1 VRLESI
7 YLKREGPPLDQRAT
21 AAVGAAMTT
30 TIAGA
35 ASTQACDTIPKLLLR
50 NAKRHRDR
58 PAMREKEYGIWQSWT
73 WNAVLD
79 QVRAFACGLAVLG
92 VRRGD
97 KVAIIGDNRP
107 HLYWSMTAAQ
117 ALGAIPVPLYQDSVA
132 EEMLYVLDNAEAPF
146 VVAEDQEQIDK
157 LLQVKHRCPRLQAI
171 VYEDPR
177 GMRNYDQ
184 PFLHEFSNVQARGR
198 EYDSANPDFF
208 LGEIARGSGSD
219 TAIILYTS
227 GTTGKPKGV
236 VLTFDNLIITA
247 QNAVERDRI
256 TEEEVALAY
265 LPMAWVGDNIF
276 SVAQSYCAAFC
287 VNCPE
292 SGATVMHD
300 LHEVGPTYLFAPP
313 RIWESILTEVM
324 IRIEDTGWLKRT
336 MFHAFMKVA
345 QRAGTR
351 ILDGK
356 PIPLR
361 DRFFYA
367 LGRIFVYAP
376 LKNTL
381 GFSRIRLAYT
391 AGEAIGPDIFNFYR
405 SLGLNLKQLYGQT
418 EAAVFVTMHPDGDV
432 KPDTVG
438 TPAREV
444 EVKIAED
451 GQVMFRGPGVFLE
464 YYKNPEATC
473 ATKTSDGWVQSGDAG
488 YFDDDGHL
496 KIIDRVKDVGRLNGG
511 AMFAPKYIENKL
523 KFFANIKEAVAFG
536 DGRDYAS
543 AFISIDLQAV
553 GNWAERRGIAYGSYQ
568 ELAAKDEVYDVIEG
582 HIRQVN
588 RDLAADP
595 HLSSSQIKRFL
606 LLHKELDADDAELT
620 RTRKVRRRFIAEKYE
635 AVVNALYSDSD
646 CCDVEA
652 QVTFEDGSTGTLRGK
667 LKIRDV
673 NGFADKA
680 AQNRPTTLSSG
691 SSQMRPVARPL
702 RL

>member
-1 VRLESI
+1 
-7 YLKREGPPLDQRAT
+7 
-21 AAVGAAMTT
+21 
-30 TIAGA
+30 
-35 ASTQACDTIPKLLLR
+35 
-50 NAKRHRDR
+50 
-58 PAMREKEYGIWQSWT
+58 
-73 WNAVLD
+73 
-79 QVRAFACGLAVLG
+79 
-92 VRRGD
+92 
-97 KVAIIGDNRP
+97 
-107 HLYWSMTAAQ
+107 
-117 ALGAIPVPLYQDSVA
+117 
-132 EEMLYVLDNAEAPF
+132 
-146 VVAEDQEQIDK
+146 
-157 LLQVKHRCPRLQAI
+157 
-171 VYEDPR
+171 
-177 GMRNYDQ
+177 
-184 PFLHEFSNVQARGR
+184 
-198 EYDSANPDFF
+198 
-208 LGEIARGSGSD
+208 
-219 TAIILYTS
+219 
-227 GTTGKPKGV
+227 
-236 VLTFDNLIITA
+236 
-247 QNAVERDRI
+247 
-256 TEEEVALAY
+256 
-265 LPMAWVGDNIF
+265 MAWVGDNIF
-276 SVAQSYCAAFC
+276 SVVQSYCAGFC

-300 LHEVGPTYLFAPP
+300 LREVGPTYFFAPP
-313 RIWESILTEVM
+313 RIWESVLTEVM

-345 QRAGTR
+345 QRVGTR

-361 DRFFYA
+361 DRFFYT

-391 AGEAIGPDIFNFYR
+391 AGEAIGPDIFDFYR

-418 EAAVFVTMHPDGDV
+418 EAAVFVTMHPDGEV

-438 TPAREV
+438 TPALGV

-473 ATKTSDGWVQSGDAG
+473 ATKTSDGWVRSGDAG
-488 YFDDDGHL
+488 YFDDDGQL

-543 AFISIDLQAV
+543 ALISIDLQAV
-553 GNWAERRGIAYGSYQ
+553 GNWAERHGIPYGSYQ

-582 HIRQVN
+582 HIRLVN

-620 RTRKVRRRFIAEKYE
+620 RTRKVRRRFIAEKYD
-635 AVVNALYSDSD
+635 AVVKALYSSSDS
-646 CCDVEA
+646 CDVEA
-652 QVTFEDGSTGTLRGK
+652 RVTFEDGSTGTLRGK

-673 NGFADKA
+673 NALLDKA
-680 AQNRPTTLSSG
+680 AQSRPTTSNSG
-691 SSQMRPVARPL
+691 RKQMGPVAQPATTSR
-702 RL
+702 